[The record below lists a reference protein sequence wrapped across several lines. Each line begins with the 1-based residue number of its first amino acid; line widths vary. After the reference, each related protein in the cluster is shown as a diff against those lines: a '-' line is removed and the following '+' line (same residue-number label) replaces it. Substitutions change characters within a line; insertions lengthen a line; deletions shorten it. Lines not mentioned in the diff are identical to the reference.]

1 MEDQCRIWETDPD
14 NLGELA
20 YMLSC
25 CLIKLVSVV
34 FEKGRGSG
42 DGLVGGGGCV
52 LLITYHSMSIATEQE
67 FCGINCD
74 REVPKP
80 FYYYFVLKFV
90 IPGLFLL
97 FFKTTQ
103 IY

>member
-1 MEDQCRIWETDPD
+1 MFLRKA
-14 NLGELA
+14 G
-20 YMLSC
+20 
-25 CLIKLVSVV
+25 
-34 FEKGRGSG
+34 GSG

-103 IY
+103 IYSLYFECYAKLSQ

>member
-25 CLIKLVSVV
+25 CLFLLCLRKEGV
-34 FEKGRGSG
+34 SG

-67 FCGINCD
+67 FCGIN
-74 REVPKP
+74 
-80 FYYYFVLKFV
+80 LTV
-90 IPGLFLL
+90 I
-97 FFKTTQ
+97 KM
-103 IY
+103 

>member
-1 MEDQCRIWETDPD
+1 MCVAN
-14 NLGELA
+14 NL
-20 YMLSC
+20 
-25 CLIKLVSVV
+25 
-34 FEKGRGSG
+34 
-42 DGLVGGGGCV
+42 
-52 LLITYHSMSIATEQE
+52 SMSIATEQE

-74 REVPKP
+74 REVRIP